1 MQCCHSQTCFRHFI
15 HRPSSL
21 SLPNNVPSSST
32 NNSNNTNSS
41 NNHNHN
47 GDDSGEPKAKRAR
60 LKESISYADLA
71 PRTSAA
77 PVTLKLERT
86 EGYYHGP
93 TQISA
98 LQYSTTEEMRG
109 AMQRV
114 HEQNVHI
121 DRKSSKKPQVSTTTT
136 TTTWHLYRAKTKQK
150 LH

>member
-1 MQCCHSQTCFRHFI
+1 MQFCHSQTCFRLFL

-32 NNSNNTNSS
+32 NNSNNANSS
-41 NNHNHN
+41 NNHKGHHN
-47 GDDSGEPKAKRAR
+47 EDNPGEPKAKRTR

-71 PRTSAA
+71 PKSSAA

-98 LQYSTTEEMRG
+98 IQYSTTEEMKG

-121 DRKSSKKPQVSTTTT
+121 VGRSGKKPQVS
-136 TTTWHLYRAKTKQK
+136 RIA
-150 LH
+150 